1 MGRDVLAHEPETL
14 SHEEEIIEML
24 DTISLRLHRMTLE
37 MEETG
42 KWLRYLAAS
51 VMGLAFG
58 LGIGG
63 LAYVAAFIYSWI
75 TG

>member
-1 MGRDVLAHEPETL
+1 
-14 SHEEEIIEML
+14 ML